1 MAVKPDA
8 RPPRVDRQAALFAY
22 ASGAVGLLWVASL
35 ALFYAA
41 EITTD
46 GPYIWGPIGD
56 VTTVLYNLLILP
68 VLWRFS
74 APVSRVL
81 WWIVLVFSITAA
93 VCGTLF
99 IFSIMTFG
107 MSTAFTIVAL
117 IVQAVW
123 FVLVNRLWLR
133 KDGYPRQFGR
143 FGQLAGAA
151 VLIGFAIFE
160 WGLVL
165 PEFRDVFSAAGLIIG
180 GLGWASMPVWLLLA
194 AGQLR
199 RGLSR

>member
-1 MAVKPDA
+1 MPERPDA
-8 RPPRVDRQAALFAY
+8 RPPRVDRQVGLFALV
-22 ASGAVGLLWVASL
+22 AGAVGLLWVTSQV
-35 ALFYAA
+35 LFYAS

-46 GPYIWGPIGD
+46 GPFLWGPIGD

-68 VLWRFS
+68 VLWRLS
-74 APVSRVL
+74 VPVSRVL
-81 WWIVLVFSITAA
+81 WWIVLVFSLTAA

-123 FVLVNRLWLR
+123 LVLVNRLWLR
-133 KDGYPRQFGR
+133 KDEFPQRFGR

-151 VLIGFAIFE
+151 VLIGFAVFE

-165 PEFRDVFSAAGLIIG
+165 PQFRDVFSVVGLTIG
-180 GLGWASMPVWLLLA
+180 GLGWVCMPIWLLLA
-194 AGQLR
+194 GGHVR
-199 RGLSR
+199 RGLPR